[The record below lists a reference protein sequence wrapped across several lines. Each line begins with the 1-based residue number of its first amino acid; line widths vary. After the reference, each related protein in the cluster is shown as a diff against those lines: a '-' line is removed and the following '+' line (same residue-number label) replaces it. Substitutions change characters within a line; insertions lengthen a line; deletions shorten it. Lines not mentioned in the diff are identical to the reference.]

1 MNISALFK
9 PIYYGALVIFV
20 SFTALFFVVLLP
32 DEFIRSQTWLGDHLI
47 DTLTAD
53 GTSRDGRGEYLAFL
67 VGVPLAAAASVIAAL
82 IAQASHE
89 VAHRQQQIQ
98 TSGFLD
104 SKLSERLEGYIDILS
119 AFDRLYEIG
128 GELHERYAALDQW
141 CGDCSARFERAIFE
155 GEDPDASL
163 DDREFRTVVK
173 EWAADVVPF
182 IEDIGVQMDIIVKN
196 FLSMTIDPFWGAA
209 FEHQTADEKDWD
221 KAVREILGVR
231 QTPRRLARVS
241 RWIAYRLRSG
251 SKNNEIA
258 VAGYHA
264 YRVAPHDKNGLVYPL
279 AFVGAMLE
287 LADEK
292 GRHIPRSDFDHRR
305 DASEVT
311 TMEVRNSGAAAIVA
325 MFNAVPQS
333 DSFLA
338 AVKEIFPTLDLR
350 EFQYFRRMPS
360 KSKISS
366 DEMDAACAAVSAN
379 AGLLIYEV
387 TAGHGKISGAFRKS
401 GKGSASKQNASLG
414 ARAAV
419 RILRREQMEQKQE
432 PPPSAGDNSSASFAP
447 SYKGGPH

>member
-1 MNISALFK
+1 MNMSTLFK
-9 PIYYGALVIFV
+9 PIYYGALTIFV
-20 SFTALFFVVLLP
+20 SFMALFFVVLLP
-32 DEFIRSQTWLGDHLI
+32 DDFIRSQTWLGGHLI

-53 GTSRDGRGEYLAFL
+53 GTSREGRGEYLAFL

-98 TSGFLD
+98 TSDFLD
-104 SKLSERLEGYIDILS
+104 SKLSGRLEGYVDILS

-128 GELHERYAALDQW
+128 WEMHARYAALDQW
-141 CGDCSARFERAIFE
+141 CGNCSARFERAIFE
-155 GEDPDASL
+155 GEDPGSTL
-163 DDREFRTVVK
+163 DEREFRTVVR
-173 EWAADVVPF
+173 EWAADVAPF
-182 IEDIGVQMDIIVKN
+182 IEDIGAQMDIIVEN

-221 KAVREILGVR
+221 KAFTEIIGAR
-231 QTPRRLARVS
+231 QTPRRLARTS

-264 YRVAPHDKNGLVYPL
+264 YRVVPHDRNDLVFPL

-292 GRHIPRSDFDHRR
+292 GRHITRSDLDHRR
-305 DASEVT
+305 DAPDVT
-311 TMEVRNSGAAAIVA
+311 ITEVRNSGAAAIVA

-333 DSFLA
+333 GAFLA

-350 EFQYFRRMPS
+350 EFKYFRRMPS

-366 DEMDAACAAVSAN
+366 DEMDAACAAVSED

-387 TAGHGKISGAFRKS
+387 TSGQGKISGSFKRARNDS
-401 GKGSASKQNASLG
+401 LPKGNASLG
-414 ARAAV
+414 V
-419 RILRREQMEQKQE
+419 RTGGRFLRRQQNQE
-432 PPPSAGDNSSASFAP
+432 SLPAAGDNSPATFVP
-447 SYKGGPH
+447 SYQGGVRN